1 MEEKFFK
8 DEIFFFLPCQVFK
21 LIVVVVGMASAV
33 NDKLIKFNYLIGK
46 NDSIVKSTR
55 PTVSD
60 KIWLFI
66 YACGFIYTRCLVI

>member
-21 LIVVVVGMASAV
+21 LIVVIVGMASAV

-55 PTVSD
+55 PKVSH
-60 KIWLFI
+60 KFWLFI
-66 YACGFIYTRCLVI
+66 YDCGFIYTRCLVI